1 MYVRTTELSTSKFMV
16 EDLRSMRSVS
26 LEVLKSTLLLICVQK
41 LTFIASFDFIC
52 DVRGKLFK

>member
-16 EDLRSMRSVS
+16 EYLRSMRSVS

-41 LTFIASFDFIC
+41 LTVIASFGFIC

>member
-1 MYVRTTELSTSKFMV
+1 MYVRTIELSTSKFMV

-41 LTFIASFDFIC
+41 LTFIASFGFIF